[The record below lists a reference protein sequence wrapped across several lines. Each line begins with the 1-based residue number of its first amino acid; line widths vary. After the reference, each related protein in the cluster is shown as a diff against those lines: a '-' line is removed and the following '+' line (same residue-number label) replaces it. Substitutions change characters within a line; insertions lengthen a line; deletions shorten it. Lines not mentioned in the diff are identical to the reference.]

1 MQSLLDR
8 FIRYAKI
15 NTRSSEEIT
24 DRTPTTDNQWDLARL
39 LEKELTAMGMKEVA
53 LNKDCFL
60 TATLPANTEK
70 KIPVI
75 GFLAH
80 LDTSGDFSADNVQPQ
95 IIEKYDGK
103 EIKFKGNSGI
113 VLSPVEFPDLLLYQG
128 QTLITTDGTT
138 LLGADDKAGIAA
150 IMEAMQ
156 YLIDHPE
163 IDHGK
168 VRVAFTPDEETG
180 MGITHFDV
188 DRFAADFAYTMDGGQ
203 VGEIEYENFNA
214 CRATV
219 SVQGKSVHPGS
230 AKNIMKNAILIFQE
244 FNGMLPPEQ
253 RPEHT
258 EGREGFYHLMKTY
271 EGSVES
277 FTAKYIVRD
286 HDPEKFDQRKA
297 LMLSC
302 ADLINQKYGE
312 STIEVELVDQY
323 RNMVEV
329 IEPVMHIVDTAKEA
343 MLTLGIEPINNPI
356 RGGTDGAQL
365 SYRGLPTPNI
375 FNGGHNYHGPYEY
388 VCLESMEKSMQVIV
402 KIIELYANK

>member
-1 MQSLLDR
+1 
-8 FIRYAKI
+8 
-15 NTRSSEEIT
+15 
-24 DRTPTTDNQWDLARL
+24 
-39 LEKELTAMGMKEVA
+39 
-53 LNKDCFL
+53 
-60 TATLPANTEK
+60 
-70 KIPVI
+70 
-75 GFLAH
+75 
-80 LDTSGDFSADNVQPQ
+80 
-95 IIEKYDGK
+95 
-103 EIKFKGNSGI
+103 
-113 VLSPVEFPDLLLYQG
+113 
-128 QTLITTDGTT
+128 
-138 LLGADDKAGIAA
+138 
-150 IMEAMQ
+150 
-156 YLIDHPE
+156 
-163 IDHGK
+163 
-168 VRVAFTPDEETG
+168 
-180 MGITHFDV
+180 
-188 DRFAADFAYTMDGGQ
+188 
-203 VGEIEYENFNA
+203 
-214 CRATV
+214 
-219 SVQGKSVHPGS
+219 
-230 AKNIMKNAILIFQE
+230 MKNAILIFQE
-244 FNGMLPPEQ
+244 FNAMLPPEQ

-312 STIEVELVDQY
+312 GTIEVELVDQY

-388 VCLESMEKSMQVIV
+388 VCLESMQKAMQVIV